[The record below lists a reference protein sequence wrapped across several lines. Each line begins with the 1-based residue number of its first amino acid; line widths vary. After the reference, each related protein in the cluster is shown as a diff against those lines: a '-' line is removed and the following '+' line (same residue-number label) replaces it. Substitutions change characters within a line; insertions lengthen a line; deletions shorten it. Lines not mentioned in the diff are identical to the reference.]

1 MPSTEAQKRAI
12 KAWRERNRQLHSIQ
26 TAVYVKAYRLRW
38 KEFNDET
45 KRLGQIIP

>member
-1 MPSTEAQKRAI
+1 MPSTDAQKRAT
-12 KAWRERNRQLHSIQ
+12 KAWRDRNRQIHSTQ

-38 KEFNDET
+38 RDFNAEV